1 MQLAVILHLFAYEA
15 CGNIQKRRKPGPD
28 EIERVINAT
37 HSIFWKCTMLQCPI
51 GHGATVPCA
60 SSVSISTP
68 IKCIPCIGGVNF
80 SHSHDHTTC
89 KSCQNCDK
97 HEKKSG
103 ECTPE
108 SDTTKCLGKCHKGFY
123 MDKISGGCHPC
134 SDCCGQDKKHHEKQ
148 CENSNLPR
156 SMQCRENNFDCPKQD
171 TKNTT
176 GKSKHKGGLKS
187 STIVGIVLGP
197 VCFLLVV
204 GVIFFIYRFRSG
216 SDCLSSPTLDMSFH
230 SSENHFQNSEFDPEL
245 GTGKREI
252 HFAGKFYYLIF
263 VDNLLYSDFLLNQP
277 ADVNVLLYKQER
289 IVVTFLCTNISTI
302 YVYLSFFYNFIPF

>member
-1 MQLAVILHLFAYEA
+1 
-15 CGNIQKRRKPGPD
+15 
-28 EIERVINAT
+28 
-37 HSIFWKCTMLQCPI
+37 
-51 GHGATVPCA
+51 
-60 SSVSISTP
+60 
-68 IKCIPCIGGVNF
+68 
-80 SHSHDHTTC
+80 
-89 KSCQNCDK
+89 
-97 HEKKSG
+97 
-103 ECTPE
+103 
-108 SDTTKCLGKCHKGFY
+108 

-134 SDCCGQDKKHHEKQ
+134 SDCCWQDKKHHEKQ

-302 YVYLSFFYNFIPF
+302 YVYL

>member
-1 MQLAVILHLFAYEA
+1 MTVILHLFAYEA
-15 CGNIQKRRKPGPD
+15 CGNIQKHRKPGPD

-108 SDTTKCLGKCHKGFY
+108 SDTTKCLGTCHKGFY

-277 ADVNVLLYKQER
+277 ADVNMLLYKQER
-289 IVVTFLCTNISTI
+289 IVVTFLCTNISTT

>member
-1 MQLAVILHLFAYEA
+1 MQLAVVLYEA
-15 CGNIQKRRKPGPD
+15 FGNIQKRRKPGPD

-80 SHSHDHTTC
+80 SDSHDYTTC

-108 SDTTKCLGKCHKGFY
+108 SDTTKCLGTCHKGFY

-134 SDCCGQDKKHHEKQ
+134 SDCCGQDKKHHEEQ
-148 CENSNLPR
+148 CEISNLPW
-156 SMQCRENNFDCPKQD
+156 SMQCRENNFECPEQD
-171 TKNTT
+171 TKDTT
-176 GKSKHKGGLKS
+176 GKSQHKGGLKS
-187 STIVGIVLGP
+187 STIVGIVFGLVG
-197 VCFLLVV
+197 FLVLVV
-204 GVIFFIYRFRSG
+204 GVIFFVHHFRSG
-216 SDCLSSPTLDMSFH
+216 FDCMSSPTLDGSFH
-230 SSENHFQNSEFDPEL
+230 GSETHFQNPELDPEL

-252 HFAGKFYYLIF
+252 HFAGKYF
-263 VDNLLYSDFLLNQP
+263 
-277 ADVNVLLYKQER
+277 A
-289 IVVTFLCTNISTI
+289 VT
-302 YVYLSFFYNFIPF
+302 